1 MCFANAF
8 VVICGVSEPQ
18 SPGTNILKMSF
29 QVILSIGLL
38 IVVAKLLEGVLRRF
52 RLNAIVAYTAA
63 GVALGPASGIIEPTT
78 ELTVLLGIGIFL
90 FFFLIGLDEIDISG
104 FIANIRGRFFIAAS
118 LSVFI
123 TLLLSL
129 TVTTDVLYDF
139 GLGLNFTEALAL
151 SGILSLS
158 SLGLVSKV
166 LVDEGHLRKP
176 IGIQIF
182 VTVFIAELL
191 ALLLVGFMIGENVPE
206 LNWQSVLTLLAKILG
221 FTVATW
227 LLSRYVIPPVIV
239 LLQRTLQVP
248 QLSFGLVIGGL
259 FVVVG
264 ASEAAGVH
272 GTLGALLFG
281 AALSGLP
288 HQLRRDIG
296 PGMRSAAEGLFVP
309 LFFASAGLHL
319 SLSFTALPPWTIA
332 ALVVV
337 PLAGK
342 FAGSLIGA
350 FVSRLEMPVPLATG
364 LMAKGV
370 AEVALLLVMLETG
383 ILGHDVFSLLVLIMF
398 VYLLLG
404 PTIINFAI
412 NRAKPS
418 EGVTMPMP
426 LPASLARFALDDITV
441 EDILDRTRSYPK
453 PDLSVRGFVD
463 QWILPH
469 QHDYV
474 IVGDG
479 NLSGI
484 VSLSMLRYLPKE
496 AWSSTPLEKVV
507 RRKTPQAWSDEPVE
521 DVLQR
526 MLENSLTIIPVFDR
540 ESEDFLG
547 ALTSQDVL
555 DLITLEARGGH

>member
-1 MCFANAF
+1 MFHEA
-8 VVICGVSEPQ
+8 
-18 SPGTNILKMSF
+18 L
-29 QVILSIGLL
+29 LSIGLL
-38 IVVAKLLEGVLRRF
+38 IIVAKLAEGVFRRF
-52 RLNAIVAYTAA
+52 RFNSIVAYTAA
-63 GVALGPASGIIEPTT
+63 GLALGPVAGLIEPTT
-78 ELTVLLGIGIFL
+78 ELRILLGVGIFL
-90 FFFLIGLDEIDISG
+90 FFFLIGLDEIDIKG
-104 FIANIRGRFFIAAS
+104 FIATIRGRFFVAAS
-118 LSVFI
+118 LSVVI

-129 TVTTDVLYDF
+129 TVTTDVFYDF
-139 GLGLNFTEALAL
+139 GLGLDFTEALAL

-191 ALLLVGFMIGENVPE
+191 ALLLVGFMIGEHVTEFNGP
-206 LNWQSVLTLLAKILG
+206 SVLALLAKIVG
-221 FTVATW
+221 FSVATW
-227 LLSRYVIPPVIV
+227 LLSRYVIPRLIVI
-239 LLQRTLQVP
+239 LQRTLQAP
-248 QLSFGLVIGGL
+248 QLSFGLIIGGL
-259 FVVVG
+259 FIVVG
-264 ASEAAGVH
+264 ASEVAGIH

-319 SLSFTALPPWTIA
+319 SMSFTTLPPLTIA

-337 PLAGK
+337 PLVGK

-350 FVSRLEMPVPLATG
+350 FVSRLERPLPLATG

-383 ILGHDVFSLLVLIMF
+383 ILGTDVFSLLVLIMF
-398 VYLLLG
+398 AYILFG
-404 PTIINFAI
+404 PPIINFAI
-412 NRAKPS
+412 NRAKPA
-418 EGVTMPMP
+418 EEVAMPIP

-441 EDILDRTRSYPK
+441 DDILDRTRTYPK
-453 PDLSVRGFVD
+453 PGLSVRNFVD

-474 IVGDG
+474 IVDKGD
-479 NLSGI
+479 LTGI

-496 AWSSTPLEKVV
+496 SWSDTPLENVV
-507 RRKTPQAWSDEPVE
+507 RRKTPQARPDEPVE

-526 MLENSLTIIPVFDR
+526 MMENSLTILPVMER
-540 ESEDFLG
+540 ETEKFLG
-547 ALTSQDVL
+547 ALTNQDVL
-555 DLITLEARGGH
+555 DLITLEARGEH